1 MIETVVNLRLL
12 IFLMKICLYQCA
24 FNQKKSSLF
33 FVVISLYINTHFHL
47 DDPWLKGDQ
56 RRQEVIQDIDRNHIV
71 TFAQSCSI
79 PSYEKILSYS
89 KQSSFIFPSFGILPW
104 YAHEYIDRLEEVA
117 NLCDGAMMLGEVG
130 LDERNAED
138 KACIPHQRPL
148 FKIFLEAAEKKNM
161 LMNLHFRGTEE
172 EGLNLIKSYNIK
184 KAIFHSYS
192 GSLELLEQ
200 ITDQGYF
207 YSIGLPSL
215 LLNRMKNERRNLFIE
230 KVKNIPDD
238 LLVLEIDELP
248 TLEYFKMN
256 FEVNSTLFPRIIKAV
271 AEIRNSTPE
280 DIKSLCHRNVL
291 RLIGNDSRL
300 KDIIKVLN

>member
-1 MIETVVNLRLL
+1 M
-12 IFLMKICLYQCA
+12 
-24 FNQKKSSLF
+24 
-33 FVVISLYINTHFHL
+33 YINIHFHL
-47 DDPWLKGDQ
+47 DDPWLKGAQ
-56 RRQEVIQDIDRNHIV
+56 RRQEVIQDIDRNRIV

-79 PSYEKILSYS
+79 ESYEKILSYS
-89 KQSSFIFPSFGILPW
+89 DQSKFIFPSFGILPW
-104 YAHEYIDRLEEVA
+104 YAHKYIDRREEVIE
-117 NLCDGAMMLGEVG
+117 LCEEAMMLGEVG

-148 FKIFLEAAEKKNM
+148 FKIFLEAAETKNL

-172 EGLNLIKSYNIK
+172 EGLNLLKSYNIK

-192 GSLELLEQ
+192 GSLELMEQ

-207 YSIGLPSL
+207 YSVGLSSL
-215 LLNRMKNERRNLFIE
+215 FLNRMKSARRDLFVE

-248 TLEYFKMN
+248 TIEWFKMD
-256 FEVNSTLFPRIIKAV
+256 FELSSTLFPKIIKAI

-280 DIKSLCHRNVL
+280 EIESQCHKNVSK
-291 RLIGNDSRL
+291 LIGGDSRL
-300 KDIIKVLN
+300 NNIAKILN